1 MLGFWGGLFL
11 SLGVIV
17 ILNVLAIFILD
28 IMKEIREK

>member
-28 IMKEIREK
+28 MMKKIREK

>member
-17 ILNVLAIFILD
+17 ILNVLSTFILN
-28 IMKEIREK
+28 IIKEIREK

>member
-17 ILNVLAIFILD
+17 ILNVLVIFILD
-28 IMKEIREK
+28 IMKKIREK

>member
-28 IMKEIREK
+28 IMKKIRDK

>member
-17 ILNVLAIFILD
+17 MLNVLAIFILD

>member
-17 ILNVLAIFILD
+17 ILDALATFILN

>member
-17 ILNVLAIFILD
+17 ILNVLATFILN

>member
-17 ILNVLAIFILD
+17 ILNILAIFILD
-28 IMKEIREK
+28 IMKQIRDK

>member
-17 ILNVLAIFILD
+17 ILNVLVIFILD